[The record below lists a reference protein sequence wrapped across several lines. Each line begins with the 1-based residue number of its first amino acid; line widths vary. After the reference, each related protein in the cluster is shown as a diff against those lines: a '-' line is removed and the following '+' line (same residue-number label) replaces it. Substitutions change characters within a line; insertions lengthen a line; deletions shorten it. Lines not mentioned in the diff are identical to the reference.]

1 MTKQKI
7 NQSTLTPKEAFNLG
21 VDLAREKNKQIKDKA
36 EKMEKSYQHFLWDYL
51 EIDEV

>member
-1 MTKQKI
+1 MTNQKI

-21 VDLAREKNKQIKDKA
+21 VDLAREKNKKIKQLA
-36 EKMEKSYQHFLWDYL
+36 EKMEESYQHWLWDYL